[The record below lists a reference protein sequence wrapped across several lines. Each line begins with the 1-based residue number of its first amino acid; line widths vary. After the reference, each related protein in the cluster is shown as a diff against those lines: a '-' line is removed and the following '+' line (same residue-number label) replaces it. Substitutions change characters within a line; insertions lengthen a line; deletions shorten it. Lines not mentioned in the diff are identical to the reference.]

1 MKRVQCSQS
10 MLCRLVAKF
19 TLEADRFNF
28 GAAVVGKSV
37 LFKPLVL
44 LDYGYHRWCIHS
56 SKC

>member
-1 MKRVQCSQS
+1 